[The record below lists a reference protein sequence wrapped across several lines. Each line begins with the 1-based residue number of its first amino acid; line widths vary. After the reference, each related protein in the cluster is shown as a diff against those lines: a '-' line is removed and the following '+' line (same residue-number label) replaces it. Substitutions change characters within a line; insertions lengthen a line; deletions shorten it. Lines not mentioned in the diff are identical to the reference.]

1 MIFKLYQGFLY
12 QCKNNVSNMN
22 IFSKQLTYPEM
33 VSRTAGDNCGKAD
46 GDYLAW
52 ESAEWVLKGEASF
65 GEVGVKD
72 LCGRDGSTFF
82 QFLIY

>member
-1 MIFKLYQGFLY
+1 
-12 QCKNNVSNMN
+12 
-22 IFSKQLTYPEM
+22 M
-33 VSRTAGDNCGKAD
+33 VSRTAGDDCGKAD

-65 GEVGVKD
+65 GEVGVED

-82 QFLIY
+82 QLLIY